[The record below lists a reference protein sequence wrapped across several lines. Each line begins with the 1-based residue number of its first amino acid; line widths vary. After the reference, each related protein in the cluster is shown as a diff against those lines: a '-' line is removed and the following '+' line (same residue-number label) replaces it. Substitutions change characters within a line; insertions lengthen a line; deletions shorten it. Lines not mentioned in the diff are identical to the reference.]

1 MRRQVCTVMASKRCW
16 AVRTNEAKNGDVC
29 LFLVM
34 DWAHECRVLEAREV
48 GLSKACQT
56 HGFSTFFAINP
67 YYFG

>member
-34 DWAHECRVLEAREV
+34 DRAHECRVLEP
-48 GLSKACQT
+48 SKWAYQR
-56 HGFSTFFAINP
+56 HVKHMAFLHFLP
-67 YYFG
+67 